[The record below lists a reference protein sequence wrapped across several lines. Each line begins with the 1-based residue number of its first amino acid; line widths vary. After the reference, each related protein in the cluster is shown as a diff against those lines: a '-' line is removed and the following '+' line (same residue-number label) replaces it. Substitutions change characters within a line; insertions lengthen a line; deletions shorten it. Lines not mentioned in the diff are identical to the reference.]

1 VTNLLISI
9 AVLVLTFGSG
19 FIGLL
24 LQRLLPE
31 HHTSERSRDMIGA
44 VVGLVTLMLAL
55 VLGTV
60 VGFTYAAFSTQKSEL
75 ETLATRYLQ
84 LDHALAQYGPETN
97 AARARMK
104 DTLSRSYDLFFVG
117 GNADPEKLTVVAAE
131 ADVWVMDEFLT
142 SLNPTTPGQKD
153 ELATANVNAAQIEQ
167 TRLQMS
173 LQLAANPVP
182 YSLLI
187 VVVMWSSLLF
197 CGFGVLSRTNPTT
210 LAALALGA
218 FAVASAIY
226 LILDLSQPYSGLFRV
241 PTAGLVQ
248 TIEALDNCVP
258 RCQRAGDRGPR
269 D

>member
-1 VTNLLISI
+1 MTNLLISI

-24 LQRLLPE
+24 LQRILPE

-84 LDHALAQYGPETN
+84 LDHALAQYGPETH

-104 DTLSRSYDLFFVG
+104 DTLIRSYDLFFVG

-142 SLNPTTPGQKD
+142 SLNPTTPPQKEEAEGRACDGQFERRTD
-153 ELATANVNAAQIEQ
+153 
-167 TRLQMS
+167 
-173 LQLAANPVP
+173 
-182 YSLLI
+182 
-187 VVVMWSSLLF
+187 
-197 CGFGVLSRTNPTT
+197 RTNPTAVPSVGCQSGS
-210 LAALALGA
+210 LFA
-218 FAVASAIY
+218 FDRRGGVVVVAVLWVRRAFPHQS
-226 LILDLSQPYSGLFRV
+226 
-241 PTAGLVQ
+241 
-248 TIEALDNCVP
+248 DNP
-258 RCQRAGDRGPR
+258 GRAGARSLCSGQRDIPDPR
-269 D
+269 PERAL